1 MPKHNAL
8 MHDETDDVAVVIV
21 DIPSGTE
28 ISAVTL
34 DGVEQPTITA
44 TQDIPLGHKVALKDV
59 AQGVDVIKYGRAIGA
74 ASQAIS
80 KGQHVHTHNVK
91 SKRWA

>member
-1 MPKHNAL
+1 MVSHNAL

-21 DIPSGTE
+21 DISTGSA

-34 DGVEQPTITA
+34 DGTERHSIKA
-44 TQDIPLGHKVALKDV
+44 TNDIPLGHKVALRDIS
-59 AQGVDVIKYGRAIGA
+59 AGADVIKYGRAIGA
-74 ASQAIS
+74 ASRAIS

>member
-1 MPKHNAL
+1 MAKHNAL

-21 DIPSGTE
+21 DITAGTE

-34 DGVEQPTITA
+34 DGVQQHTVTA
-44 TQDIPLGHKVALKDV
+44 TQDIPLGHKAALKDV
-59 AQGVDVIKYGRAIGA
+59 ASGADVIKYGRAIGA
-74 ASQAIS
+74 ASQDILA
-80 KGQHVHTHNVK
+80 GQHVHTHNVK